1 MAWKTNIL
9 VVANVTADSDELLS
23 ALRRRAGRSP
33 TSFFLVVPP
42 VGVGSAARA
51 AALDRLTRTL
61 DRAREHGLEIEG
73 ALGDAD
79 PVVAVSETFDPRRY
93 DEIIVSTLPVGV
105 SRWLQV
111 DLPHRI
117 GRLTGAPV
125 QHVLGSEPRE
135 PARSEPRPPPEPHG
149 VLAPLL
155 PLTWSRRG
163 EQPGH
168 SERSSAG
175 PQRDRPGSARGV

>member
-23 ALRRRAGRSP
+23 ALRQRAGRSP

-42 VGVGSAARA
+42 LGVGAAARA
-51 AALDRLTRTL
+51 AAAARLASAL
-61 DRAREHGLEIEG
+61 ERAREHGLEIEG
-73 ALGDAD
+73 ALGDTD

-125 QHVLGSEPRE
+125 HHVLGSEPRE
-135 PARSEPRPPPEPHG
+135 PARSVSRPPPEPRG

-163 EQPGH
+163 EPPGH
-168 SERSSAG
+168 GDGGGAG
-175 PQRDRPGSARGV
+175 SPQRDRPGTARG